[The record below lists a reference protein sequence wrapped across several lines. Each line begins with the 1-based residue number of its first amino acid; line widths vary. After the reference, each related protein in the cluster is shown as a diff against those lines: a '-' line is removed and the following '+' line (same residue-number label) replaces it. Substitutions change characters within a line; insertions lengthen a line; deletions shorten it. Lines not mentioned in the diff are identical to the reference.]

1 MGEYK
6 GKKASELAAMVNGQ
20 LVGAEDPTIE
30 ALLDLDSAGPGQ
42 ISFLSGKAKPELI
55 DSCRASV
62 LLVPRETPA
71 LSLPTIRVDDPVWAA
86 AVIQSNFLA
95 QEFVPAGVHP
105 SAVIGRDC
113 SLPEEITIG
122 PLVCLGDRVKIGR
135 RVRIAPGCVIGDD
148 VVIGD
153 DCLLH
158 PNVTVLDRSILGARV
173 ILHSGTV
180 LGSDGFGYA
189 HDRQGH
195 HLKRPHVG
203 YVQIDDD
210 VELGAN
216 VCVDRGT
223 FGRTWIKRGT
233 KIDNLV
239 QVAHNVQIGEDSI
252 LVSQSGISGSTILG
266 DGVIL
271 GGKAA
276 VSGHLRLGN
285 RVTAA
290 GKSGITTSFGDGE
303 VVAGFP
309 AIPHKQWLR
318 AVTSFP
324 RLPELLKEV
333 RELKKQIA
341 ALTKE
346 AGDEGD

>member
-1 MGEYK
+1 
-6 GKKASELAAMVNGQ
+6 MVKGQ
-20 LVGAEDPTIE
+20 LVGEDDPAIE

-42 ISFLSGKAKPELI
+42 MSFLSGKAKPERI
-55 DSCRASV
+55 ESCRASA
-62 LLVPRETPA
+62 LLVSRNAPA
-71 LSLPTIRVDDPVWAA
+71 MPLPTVRVDDPVWAA
-86 AVIQSNFLA
+86 TVIQNFFLA
-95 QEFVPAGVHP
+95 REFVPAGIHP

-113 SLPEEITIG
+113 SIPEEITIG
-122 PLVCLGDRVKIGR
+122 PLVCLGDRVKVGR

-158 PNVTVLDRSILGARV
+158 PNVTVLEHSILGARV

-210 VELGAN
+210 VEIGAN

-239 QVAHNVQIGEDSI
+239 QVAHNVRIGEDSI
-252 LVSQSGISGSTILG
+252 LVSQSGISGSTFLG

-276 VSGHLRLGN
+276 IAGHLRIGN

-290 GKSGITTSFGDGE
+290 AKAGITSNLEDGE
-303 VVAGFP
+303 IVAGFP
-309 AIPHKQWLR
+309 AIQHKKWLR
-318 AVTSFP
+318 AVTAFP
-324 RLPELLKEV
+324 RLPELLREV

-341 ALTKE
+341 DLVNKS
-346 AGDEGD
+346 GDQSD

>member
-1 MGEYK
+1 MGEN
-6 GKKASELAAMVNGQ
+6 KKKKTSELAAMVNGQ
-20 LVGAEDPTIE
+20 LIGKDDPTIE
-30 ALLDLDSAGPGQ
+30 ALLNLDSAGPGQ
-42 ISFLSGKAKPELI
+42 ISFLSGKAKPEQI
-55 DSCRASV
+55 AACRASA
-62 LLVPRETPA
+62 LLVSKDTPE
-71 LSLPTIRVDDPVWAA
+71 LPMPTVRVDDPVWAA
-86 AVIQSNFLA
+86 TLIQNYFLA
-95 QEFVPAGVHP
+95 REFNPAGIHP

-113 SLPEEITIG
+113 SIPEEITIG
-122 PLVCLGDRVKIGR
+122 PLVCLGDRIKIGR

-158 PNVTVLDRSILGARV
+158 PNVTILERSILGARV

-189 HDRQGH
+189 HDSQGH
-195 HLKRPHVG
+195 HLKRPHIG

-216 VCVDRGT
+216 TCVDRGT

-239 QVAHNVQIGEDSI
+239 QVGHNVQIGEDSI
-252 LVSQSGISGSTILG
+252 LVSQVGISGSTILG

-290 GKSGITTSFGDGE
+290 GKSGITANLGDGE

-309 AIPHKQWLR
+309 AIPHKKWLR
-318 AVTSFP
+318 AVTVFP

-341 ALTKE
+341 GLVRK
-346 AGDEGD
+346 AGE